1 MGGRREIA
9 DGMVQAAISAKYALR
24 ATRGRET
31 RLHYRGRRPNSKLKV
46 TTAGETDE
54 SVSVELPLSRRF
66 RQTNLEHFEAEQN
79 IAVGG
84 RRKQLFGRSEATILG
99 NLQSYLEMILMETL

>member
-9 DGMVQAAISAKYALR
+9 DGMVQARRQFQQNMLCEPPEGDA
-24 ATRGRET
+24 ATLQREET
-31 RLHYRGRRPNSKLKV
+31 QLQIKSDDRRR
-46 TTAGETDE
+46 DRR
-54 SVSVELPLSRRF
+54 VSVELPLSRRF